1 MEVMPEFWADWH
13 HQYGIFWLELQMFLS
28 GDSVD
33 SVETLHMRQ
42 LYSQAK
48 KCEALLFTCLFD
60 LVLFNKS
67 SRNPRDPNM
76 ISEVMQKDHQM

>member
-33 SVETLHMRQ
+33 SGDTPHEAAVFAGQKMRGAVVHM
-42 LYSQAK
+42 
-48 KCEALLFTCLFD
+48 F
-60 LVLFNKS
+60 V
-67 SRNPRDPNM
+67 
-76 ISEVMQKDHQM
+76 